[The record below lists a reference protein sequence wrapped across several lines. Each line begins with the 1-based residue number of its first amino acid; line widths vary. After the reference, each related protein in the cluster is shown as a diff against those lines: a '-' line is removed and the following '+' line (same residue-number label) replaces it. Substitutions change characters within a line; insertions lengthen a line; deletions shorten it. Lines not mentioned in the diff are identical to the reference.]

1 MKVMIDI
8 GHGGSDP
15 GAGGNGLIEKDINL
29 KVGLHL
35 REYLNAYDA
44 EVRTTRETDV
54 TLSNDERVALVQSF
68 DPDLCI
74 SVHHNAASAS
84 EARGA
89 EVIHAHY
96 DQYDDKLANAILSN
110 MEAIGMPRRRSFT
123 RLNSRGDDWYFM
135 IRRIWDNNTDA
146 LITEGGFVTNQADAD
161 LLRNEEFLL
170 SEAKAIGASVV
181 EYLGLKPKDSSNWWD
196 EAMKRIKE
204 AGLIENIHDGR
215 EAVTWAEF
223 ATVMSRLLDK
233 LKI

>member
-8 GHGGSDP
+8 GHGGRDP
-15 GAGGNGLIEKDINL
+15 GASGNGLIEKDINL
-29 KVGLHL
+29 RVGLHL
-35 REYLNAYDA
+35 REYLNAYDV
-44 EVRTTRETDV
+44 EVRTTREADV
-54 TLSNDERVALVQSF
+54 TLSNDERVAVVQSF

-84 EARGA
+84 KARGA

-96 DQYDDKLANAILSN
+96 DQHDDKLAKAILDN
-110 MEAIGMPRRRSFT
+110 MEAIGMPRRRIFT

-135 IRRIWDNNTDA
+135 IRRIWDNNTHA
-146 LITEGGFVTNQADAD
+146 IITEGGFVTNQTDAG
-161 LLRNEEFLL
+161 LLKRENFLL
-170 SEAKAIGASVV
+170 SEARAIGAAVV
-181 EYLGLKPKDSSNWWD
+181 GYLDLKPKNNSNWWD
-196 EAMKRIKE
+196 EAMKRINE

-215 EAVTWAEF
+215 DAVTWAEF

>member
-29 KVGLHL
+29 QVGLHL
-35 REYLNAYDA
+35 REYLNAYDV
-44 EVRTTRETDV
+44 EVRTTRETDI
-54 TLSNDERVALVQSF
+54 TLSSDERVALVQSF
-68 DPDLCI
+68 DPNLCI

-96 DQYDDKLANAILSN
+96 DQYDDKLANAILDN
-110 MEAIGMPRRRSFT
+110 MEAIGMPRRKSFT

-146 LITEGGFVTNQADAD
+146 IITEGGFVTNQADAD
-161 LLRNEEFLL
+161 LLRRKEFLL
-170 SEAKAIGASVV
+170 SEAKAIGTAVV

-196 EAMKRIKE
+196 EAMKRINE
-204 AGLIENIHDGR
+204 EGLIENIHDGR
-215 EAVTWAEF
+215 DAVTWAEF